1 MLIRPSTP
9 IDMPA
14 LRELFL
20 QSRQAA
26 FNWELASARTLLDF
40 DSETEGERQMVALD
54 GKRLIGFISIWE
66 ADDFIHHLHVHPQ
79 FLRRGI
85 GRALLH
91 ALPGWYTK
99 PYRLKCVSLNNA
111 ALAFYRNN
119 GFRPVGSGVADNYEY
134 VLLES
139 GGGDNIVTSRARIQK
154 QGGVE
159 SLRESGA

>member
-1 MLIRPSTP
+1 MLIRPSTRTD
-9 IDMPA
+9 IPA

-40 DSETEGERQMVALD
+40 DRETDGEWQMVALD
-54 GKRLIGFISIWE
+54 GKRLIGFISVWG
-66 ADDFIHHLHVHPQ
+66 ADNFIHHLHVHPQ

-91 ALPGWYTK
+91 ALPGWSTK
-99 PYRLKCVSLNNA
+99 PYRLKCVSLNSA
-111 ALAFYRNN
+111 ALAFYCDN
-119 GFRPVGSGVADNYEY
+119 GFRPIGSGMAENYEY

-139 GGGDNIVTSRARIQK
+139 GRGDDTVWN
-154 QGGVE
+154 GE
-159 SLRESGA
+159 